1 MPWQLFA
8 VFAPTLGYLD
18 IMLLCS
24 ASGRQQQ
31 AMARL
36 GVAEW
41 ECVGRRQRW
50 PGPGLGPGTFC
61 CILLCH
67 SASSSNTGP
76 RSAVFDFT
84 TLTTYLPP
92 LLLNS

>member
-24 ASGRQQQ
+24 AGGRQQWQ
-31 AMARL
+31 DW
-36 GVAEW
+36 EW
-41 ECVGRRQRW
+41 LSGSVGRRQRCLVLVW
-50 PGPGLGPGTFC
+50 DWDPVHFVAYC
-61 CILLCH
+61 

-76 RSAVFDFT
+76 RPAVFDFT

>member
-41 ECVGRRQRW
+41 ECVGRRQR
-50 PGPGLGPGTFC
+50 
-61 CILLCH
+61 
-67 SASSSNTGP
+67 
-76 RSAVFDFT
+76 
-84 TLTTYLPP
+84 
-92 LLLNS
+92 

>member
-24 ASGRQQQ
+24 AGGRQQQ

-36 GVAEW
+36 GVAEC
-41 ECVGRRQRW
+41 ECVGRRQRC
-50 PGPGLGPGTFC
+50 L
-61 CILLCH
+61 ILVWDWDPVHFVAYC
-67 SASSSNTGP
+67 SGSSSNTGP
-76 RSAVFDFT
+76 RPAVFDFT